1 MKIDSD
7 ELRKIMYR
15 LFSNDEDECVEF
27 KEAKNTFD
35 FDELGQYFL
44 LWVMKQHWNVDTGI
58 KRVFNMQRN
67 RYFPMLDYELSEERR
82 VKVTL
87 YGKVIDTN
95 YSRLLSNNP
104 SIFLMRLSY

>member
-35 FDELGQYFL
+35 FDELGQYFSAL
-44 LWVMKQHWNVDTGI
+44 SNEATLKLRQYAWL
-58 KRVFNMQRN
+58 VFG
-67 RYFPMLDYELSEERR
+67 
-82 VKVTL
+82 VKDKTHEIV
-87 YGKVIDTN
+87 GTN
-95 YSRLLSNNP
+95 YKR
-104 SIFLMRLSY
+104 